1 MFNLFTVFRT
11 AFFLNSREV
20 SILHMPD
27 KHFFL
32 NPKVIKT
39 SKIQHKNIRTYDKFT
54 WIAGENGK
62 YLRYILLP
70 KHIQV
75 GM

>member
-1 MFNLFTVFRT
+1 MFNLFTVF
-11 AFFLNSREV
+11 NSREV

-27 KHFFL
+27 KHCFS